1 MVNVTN
7 NIRKYI
13 FPFAVTCTLL
23 LLMCGCKKNETFTVT
38 FDSNG
43 GTGTMQPQIFIEDEP
58 QALRLNEF
66 TCDNCKFGYWSPL
79 KQHVF
84 STPESPKNEYRNG
97 ETITV
102 SANMILYAHWE
113 RNTAIVTFNANGG
126 TGEMTP
132 QTFTIGVAQ
141 ALSTN
146 SFTRENCIF
155 LGWNTVQDG
164 SGATYSEMQEITI
177 EENITL
183 YAQWMIPTGQQ
194 GGHYYVDLGLPS
206 GTLWATCN
214 VGAVNP
220 TDYGDY
226 FAWGETTVKEIYNWT
241 TYRYCNGD
249 ERYLTKYCNNGSY
262 GYNGFTDELTTLE
275 ASDDVATV
283 NWGVD
288 WRMPKCNELEELN
301 DYCTVIWTTQNGVNG
316 RMFTGPNGNSI
327 FLPAAGFRSSV
338 SLSNVGVRA
347 YYWSS
352 SLYVDEP
359 CQAKY
364 LNFISPKCEV
374 GQLNRFIGFS
384 VRPVLIE
391 NN

>member
-1 MVNVTN
+1 MN
-7 NIRKYI
+7 NIRKYF
-13 FPFAVTCTLL
+13 FPFAVTCILL

-38 FDSNG
+38 FDANG
-43 GTGTMQPQIFIEDEP
+43 GTGTMEPQIFIEDVP

-66 TCDNCKFGYWSPL
+66 TCDNCTFSYWSPL

-226 FAWGETTVKEIYNWT
+226 FAWGETEPKDCYNWS
-241 TYRYCNGD
+241 TYKFYDQTGC
-249 ERYLTKYCNNGSY
+249 YKY
-262 GYNGFTDELTTLE
+262 DIEQQELE
-275 ASDDVATV
+275 VEDDAAAV
-283 NWGVD
+283 NWGSS
-288 WRMPKCNELEELN
+288 WRMPSVSKIDEL
-301 DYCTVIWTTQNGVNG
+301 YRYTTHTWTNINGING
-316 RMFTGPNGNSI
+316 MLITGTNGNSI
-327 FLPAAGFRSSV
+327 FLPAAGERKNT
-338 SLSNVGVRA
+338 LSWDGIC
-347 YYWSS
+347 YYWANQVRISMDFDS
-352 SLYVDEP
+352 ND
-359 CQAKY
+359 AWY
-364 LNFISPKCEV
+364 LEAQSTGEIHQNCYMY
-374 GQLNRFIGFS
+374 RYIGLP
-384 VRPVLIE
+384 VRPIIE